1 MIHKKSKLLT
11 QSMFIPRVMGTQNTM
26 VLAIL
31 QLGPKS
37 QIVHTSIRSHPLL
50 HLEAELLVI
59 KLWEKATTARRTT
72 TQRGVKSMT

>member
-1 MIHKKSKLLT
+1 MIHKKSRLLT

-37 QIVHTSIRSHPLL
+37 QIVLISILFHPLL
-50 HLEAELLVI
+50 HLEAESLVI
-59 KLWEKATTARRTT
+59 KLWEKATIVRRTIT
-72 TQRGVKSMT
+72 RRGVKSMI